1 MKFCKGMVTICN
13 RLKVVSLFSGI
24 GAFEKALT
32 NQLIP
37 YELIGFS
44 EIDKYAIKSYCA
56 IHGVDESLNLGS
68 VTDIDGT
75 NLGKIDL
82 LTHGSPCQSFS
93 IASTQDGGDE
103 GSGTKSS
110 LMWETVRIIE
120 ESNPKIIVWENVK
133 NVLSKKHIKNF
144 NMYISRLDAL
154 GYNSYFEV
162 LNANRFE
169 TPQNRERVFVVSI
182 RKDIGT
188 NDFKFNLGEETKL
201 KIKDILEDNI
211 AEKYVLSP
219 MIQDRI
225 QFLDKKH
232 HSIIGT
238 TAPSFRTI
246 GERDWIF
253 KIDGTMVTLLAT
265 DYKQPRQILIDVN
278 GKQVVRKLSPLE
290 YWRLMRF
297 DDEDFYRA
305 KSVGI
310 SDTQLYKQAGNS
322 IVVTVLESIFKNL
335 YK

>member
-1 MKFCKGMVTICN
+1 MNSKLRV
-13 RLKVVSLFSGI
+13 LSLFSGI

-32 NQLIP
+32 NQSIP
-37 YELIGFS
+37 FELIGFS

-56 IHGVDESLNLGS
+56 IHGADENLNLGS
-68 VTDIDGT
+68 VTDIDG
-75 NLGKIDL
+75 NHLEKIDL

-93 IASTQDGGDE
+93 IASTQEGGNE

-110 LMWETVRIIE
+110 LMWETVRIIS
-120 ESNPKIIVWENVK
+120 ESKPKVVVWENVK

-144 NMYISRLDAL
+144 NEYISRLDAL
-154 GYNSYFEV
+154 GYNSYYEV
-162 LNANRFE
+162 LQARNFN
-169 TPQNRERVFVVSI
+169 TPQNRERIFVVSI
-182 RKDIGT
+182 RKDADVGS
-188 NDFKFNLGEETKL
+188 FKFDLGQKAEL
-201 KIKDILEDNI
+201 SIKDILENDI
-211 AEKYVLSP
+211 ADKYILSP

-225 QFLDKKH
+225 QLFDTKH

-253 KIDGTMVTLLAT
+253 KIDGVMVTLLAT
-265 DYKQPRQILIDVN
+265 DYKQPRQILVEID

-297 DDEDFYRA
+297 DDDDFYKA
-305 KSVGI
+305 QNVGI